1 MAKFRIE
8 NLKEIGRIV
17 KELAVGLRDLTFSDN
32 FTNFEYNGTIGIGST
47 IVVRNQLDLIPTRY
61 IVLSS
66 DSDGVISK
74 GSTWDI
80 NYISFKNN
88 GSNEATVKIVV
99 MK

>member
-8 NLKEIGRIV
+8 GLKEIGRIV
-17 KELAVGLRDLTFSDN
+17 KELAVGLRDLTFNDN
-32 FTNFEYNGTIGIGST
+32 FTGFEIDVTIGIGST
-47 IVVRNQLDLIPTRY
+47 VIVRNQLDSIPKRY

-66 DSDGVISK
+66 DSDGVVSK
-74 GSTWDI
+74 GSTWDS